1 MSPTGIMRTLAVS
14 ALTTVCLLPIA
25 RTHADAVTD
34 WNVIALNATAV
45 PPNSILQSRALAIVH
60 GAIYDALHAIDR
72 KGGAYA
78 IDVEA
83 PAGTSVEAA
92 VVAAAYGS
100 LVRLAPAERPMLDA
114 ALNVS
119 LSRIP
124 DGNGKTDGTALGQ
137 QIAEKLLELRSTDGA
152 ATKIAFTAKPGIGL
166 YQLTPPQS
174 LPAILPQWGFV
185 TPFVLRSRTGLGFNG
200 PPAVA
205 SAQFARDFEEVKNVG
220 ARHSATRTA
229 DQTAAAIFWTVQTA
243 VPWHAA
249 ARAASAAKGLSLS
262 ENARLFA
269 LLSMASADS
278 QIIAFEEKYKRPH
291 WRPITAIRAAT
302 DLNIAALKG
311 DSGWEPLLV
320 TPPHPEYPSAHAT
333 FSGAA
338 EAVLRGFFGNDAIDV
353 SVTAPGPFGVTRTYH
368 KFSELTEE
376 VDNARVW
383 GGIHFRSADADGSE
397 IGRKI
402 GAITLREFASSPRKS
417 TQLGE
422 RP

>member
-1 MSPTGIMRTLAVS
+1 MFSVAQ
-14 ALTTVCLLPIA
+14 AQ
-25 RTHADAVTD
+25 ADAVTD

-60 GAIYDALHAIDR
+60 GAIYDAVHAVER

-78 IDVEA
+78 VDITA
-83 PAGTSVEAA
+83 PSGTSLEAA
-92 VVAAAYGS
+92 VVAAAHTA
-100 LVRLAPAERPMLDA
+100 LVRLTPHRPMLDA

-119 LSRIP
+119 LSEI
-124 DGNGKTDGTALGQ
+124 TDGQGKRDGAALGR
-137 QIAEKLLELRSTDGA
+137 QIAETIVALRTTDGVDA
-152 ATKIAFTAKPGIGL
+152 KVAFTPQSGAGH
-166 YQLTPPQS
+166 YQFTPPQLLS
-174 LPAILPQWGFV
+174 PILPQWGAV
-185 TPFVLRSRTGLGFNG
+185 TPFVLRSKTGLEFTGA
-200 PPAVA
+200 PVLTTT
-205 SAQFARDFEEVKNVG
+205 QFIRDFEEVKSVG
-220 ARHSATRTA
+220 ARNSTTRTA

-243 VPWHAA
+243 IPWHAA
-249 ARAASAAKGLSLS
+249 ARAAAAAKGLSLP

-291 WRPITAIRAAT
+291 WRPITAIRAMT
-302 DLNIAALKG
+302 DLTSHNLKG
-311 DSGWEPLLV
+311 EPDWEPLLA
-320 TPPHPEYPSAHAT
+320 TPPHPEYPSAHAV

-338 EAVLRGFFGNDAIDV
+338 EAVLRGFFGSDNLKV

-383 GGIHFRSADADGSE
+383 GGIHFRSADVDGTE

-402 GAITLREFASSPRKS
+402 GEITLREFPNSSRKTS
-417 TQLGE
+417 QLGE